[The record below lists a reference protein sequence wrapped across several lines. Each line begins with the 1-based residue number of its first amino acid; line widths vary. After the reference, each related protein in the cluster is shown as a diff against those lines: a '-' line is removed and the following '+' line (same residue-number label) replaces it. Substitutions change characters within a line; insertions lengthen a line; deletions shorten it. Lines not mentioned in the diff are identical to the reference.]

1 MKYELKQDSLIVCI
15 AETKKDAYLLGV
27 TVCSVDRAI
36 IKMVDGDL
44 ISVTF
49 SPKELLSSIVRL
61 KMDQLS

>member
-36 IKMVDGDL
+36 IKNV
-44 ISVTF
+44 
-49 SPKELLSSIVRL
+49 E
-61 KMDQLS
+61 